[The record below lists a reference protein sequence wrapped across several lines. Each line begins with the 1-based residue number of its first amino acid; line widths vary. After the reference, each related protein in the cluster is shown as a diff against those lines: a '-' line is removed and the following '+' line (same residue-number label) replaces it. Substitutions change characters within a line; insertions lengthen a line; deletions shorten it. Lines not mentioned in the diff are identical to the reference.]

1 MIDILLP
8 NYIAPASKSNTFA
21 FSMMLHIFKS
31 ASAAQQIKQIKK
43 WYSKVNTGQ
52 FIAIS
57 FVKKFFVASVC
68 NWTKL
73 DKFGVSIRDNCIRD

>member
-21 FSMMLHIFKS
+21 FPMMLHIFKS

-43 WYSKVNTGQ
+43 CYSKLDSSGYVM
-52 FIAIS
+52 AIEKVFS
-57 FVKKFFVASVC
+57 C
-68 NWTKL
+68 
-73 DKFGVSIRDNCIRD
+73 